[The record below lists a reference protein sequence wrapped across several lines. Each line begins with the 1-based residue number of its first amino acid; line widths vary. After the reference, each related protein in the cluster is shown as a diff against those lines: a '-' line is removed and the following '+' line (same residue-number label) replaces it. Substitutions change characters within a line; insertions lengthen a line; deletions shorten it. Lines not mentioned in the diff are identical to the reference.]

1 MLVQK
6 DSLLCHA
13 TTAHTTNTIVFYT
26 LPKWSHLYAN
36 KEMAPSPQCG
46 DGVTVKW
53 LNYMFTEYPQCY
65 TSHYYLFEAKC
76 DRRECWGCWNR
87 YIFSFW
93 SIHVVELGWL
103 KKLKP
108 CLRLVERSWPQPSA
122 LTQSPAWV
130 GSNPCPT
137 APLHNICLSIS
148 LPLNF
153 LPIPVN
159 KQLYTFFKN
168 KLCGCAFVQM

>member
-1 MLVQK
+1 MITSICKQRNGSLTSMWRWCDCEMTELYVYRISPMLHK
-6 DSLLCHA
+6 SLLSFGFEH
-13 TTAHTTNTIVFYT
+13 
-26 LPKWSHLYAN
+26 
-36 KEMAPSPQCG
+36 
-46 DGVTVKW
+46 
-53 LNYMFTEYPQCY
+53 
-65 TSHYYLFEAKC
+65 EAKC

-137 APLHNICLSIS
+137 APLHNICLSIA